1 MLRMKGRYG
10 REGWK
15 PSGWMRLAT
24 FRILAR
30 GGSANWTETSEFAM
44 SNGEL
49 SSTTR
54 AMAGMVIHERR
65 GDVAAGMPSADRSF
79 SPRPSFPPPPP
90 SIGGSPHRTLSL
102 SFLTSIDGSADL
114 SFSPPFSMAEGW
126 SRRKGETWW
135 LGPGGIEALDG
146 VWSDWVC
153 DL

>member
-54 AMAGMVIHERR
+54 AMAGMAIHERR

-90 SIGGSPHRTLSL
+90 
-102 SFLTSIDGSADL
+102 
-114 SFSPPFSMAEGW
+114 PP
-126 SRRKGETWW
+126 
-135 LGPGGIEALDG
+135 
-146 VWSDWVC
+146 
-153 DL
+153 

>member
-54 AMAGMVIHERR
+54 AMAGMAIHERR

-90 SIGGSPHRTLSL
+90 LHRWLTPPHLVALIPHFHRWLSRPL
-102 SFLTSIDGSADL
+102 LLASLLHGWRL
-114 SFSPPFSMAEGW
+114 EQEEGRDVVVGAW
-126 SRRKGETWW
+126 RN
-135 LGPGGIEALDG
+135 
-146 VWSDWVC
+146 
-153 DL
+153 